1 MQYRTDPEMHRS
13 SREKDGEGWESWD
26 GVNVSQLGIWDQGSD
41 APALPL
47 EPSRNGDAW
56 VAKGKNVPTFCPAN
70 PQSREPT
77 GPQLGRPTASQ
88 QGPEVCQRLI
98 GCVCHRQ
105 GVKAS
110 TQTKHRF
117 PVSDPSIR

>member
-70 PQSREPT
+70 PQSRRT
-77 GPQLGRPTASQ
+77 YRATTSL
-88 QGPEVCQRLI
+88 
-98 GCVCHRQ
+98 
-105 GVKAS
+105 
-110 TQTKHRF
+110 
-117 PVSDPSIR
+117 